1 MLAEA
6 IYITASM
13 RNNDKIVT
21 PVLCCQVYGLFG
33 PKTLR
38 TQDIAALVPNGHF
51 GTTVK
56 IRDNLARSVCKK
68 CLGSEVSVHQF

>member
-38 TQDIAALVPNGHF
+38 TQDIAALVP
-51 GTTVK
+51 
-56 IRDNLARSVCKK
+56 K
-68 CLGSEVSVHQF
+68 CLVDTSAPVRNVLDTSAPLLLYMTRNRTT